1 MVHDDNSVVN
11 FFSFPTLPFSAPNS
25 KPQQHSQ
32 SHLQA
37 VGKNKT
43 HLALLQNPNNIV
55 CLVVNLIVVESIT

>member
-1 MVHDDNSVVN
+1 IVHENSVVN
-11 FFSFPTLPFSAPNS
+11 LFSFPTLPFSAPNS

-37 VGKNKT
+37 FGKNNT

-55 CLVVNLIVVESIT
+55 SRSQSHRCR